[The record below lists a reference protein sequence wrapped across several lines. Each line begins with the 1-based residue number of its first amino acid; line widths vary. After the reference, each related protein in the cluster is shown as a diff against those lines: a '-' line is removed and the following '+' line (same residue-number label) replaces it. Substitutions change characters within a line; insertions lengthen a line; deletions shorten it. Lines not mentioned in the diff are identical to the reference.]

1 MANGR
6 FLISRDA
13 TGAFRWVLR
22 DDAGGTVSESTE
34 GFIEHRACV
43 ASLERL
49 RKLAAKAE
57 VIDLTMPAK
66 VIKPSGG
73 GGGSGKSGKA
83 ASANRPASRPA
94 AGSAPKKKGKR

>member
-22 DDAGGTVSESTE
+22 DDAGGAVTESSE
-34 GFIEHRACV
+34 GYIEHKACV

-66 VIKPSGG
+66 VIKPTAS
-73 GGGSGKSGKA
+73 KSKTASAGKA
-83 ASANRPASRPA
+83 S
-94 AGSAPKKKGKR
+94 KKKGKR

>member
-6 FLISRDA
+6 FLISRGA

-34 GFIEHRACV
+34 GFIEHRACI

-66 VIKPSGG
+66 VIKPS
-73 GGGSGKSGKA
+73 S
-83 ASANRPASRPA
+83 
-94 AGSAPKKKGKR
+94 GSAKGAKGAPARKPGGPAKKKGKR